1 MPTSIYHV
9 THLRNLRSI
18 IDAGGLMAKN
28 ALDLRQ
34 INYADIAHQSIQDR
48 RAIVR
53 VPCGAEGVLHD
64 YVPFYF
70 APRSPMLYTI
80 KMGNV
85 EGYQEGQNPVIYFVC
100 EAESISS
107 TGIEFAFTDGHAI
120 MGYSSFYNDLNVL
133 DDVIDW
139 NVMKTN
145 YWADTDEDGDRKRR
159 RQAEF
164 LVHQIC
170 PWHLIREIG
179 VNNSQMKGKVEEL
192 LQNVNYCPPVRV
204 YSSWYY

>member
-1 MPTSIYHV
+1 MPTSIYHI
-9 THLRNLRSI
+9 THLRNLQSI

-28 ALDLRQ
+28 ALDRQQ

-48 RAIVR
+48 RATVQ
-53 VPCGAEGVLHD
+53 VPCGAKGVLHD

-85 EGYQEGQNPVIYFVC
+85 AGYQEGQNPVIYFVC

-107 TGIEFAFTDGHAI
+107 TRIEFAFTDGHAI
-120 MGYSSFYNDLNVL
+120 IGYSSFYNNLNTL

-164 LVHQIC
+164 LIHQFC
-170 PWHLIREIG
+170 PWDLIREIG
-179 VNNSQMKGKVEEL
+179 VINPQMKGKVEEL

>member
-1 MPTSIYHV
+1 MLTHIYHI
-9 THLRNLRSI
+9 THLRNLQSI

-28 ALDLRQ
+28 RLDRQQ

-48 RAIVR
+48 RSTVQ
-53 VPCGAEGVLHD
+53 VPCGAKGVLHD

-85 EGYQEGQNPVIYFVC
+85 AGYQEGQNPVIYFVC
-100 EAESISS
+100 EAETISS
-107 TGIEFAFTDGHAI
+107 MGIEFAFTDGHAI
-120 MGYSSFYNDLNVL
+120 MSYSSFYNDLNAL
-133 DDVIDW
+133 DDAIDW

-145 YWADTDEDGDRKRR
+145 YWADTEEDGDRKRR

-164 LVHQIC
+164 LVH
-170 PWHLIREIG
+170 
-179 VNNSQMKGKVEEL
+179 
-192 LQNVNYCPPVRV
+192 
-204 YSSWYY
+204 